1 MKSINWKKFVFV
13 MACFAIITHIDLAYH
28 GLIENYEAFVCALG
42 YIAIGVLIASMLPDR
57 EETEEKRSWWES
69 EDDRLI
75 GKMMDQMLE
84 EKLGYKKETLEK
96 TV

>member
-13 MACFAIITHIDLAYH
+13 MALSAIITHICLAYD

-42 YIAIGVLIASMLPDR
+42 YIVIGVLISSMLPDR
-57 EETEEKRSWWES
+57 EETREKRSWWET
-69 EDDRLI
+69 EDDRLVRSVMD
-75 GKMMDQMLE
+75 KMIE

>member
-13 MACFAIITHIDLAYH
+13 MVLSAIITHVFLAYD

-42 YIAIGVLIASMLPDR
+42 YIAIGVLISSMLPDR
-57 EETEEKRSWWES
+57 EETTEERSWFET
-69 EDDRLI
+69 EDDLSFRLV
-75 GKMMDQMLE
+75 MDKMLE
-84 EKLGYKKETLEK
+84 NELGYKKETLEK